1 MGESVFWLVCNTTC
15 YLGAFFYALYKKG
28 WGIYSFSLL
37 FYSII
42 SIGSIYLFTLDSIW
56 NFREITPFPLLYLF
70 VSLMLFMRPLSKF
83 QPNEIVNI
91 IMPNRQFMRILS
103 WVIFFVYLGLFL
115 QFIAT
120 SSFSGILNADVL
132 ASNYEDKV
140 SKVGMDD
147 NSVNIF
153 GVLKNMFSSIVWLIF
168 IYNWIKGEKK
178 LTAALLF
185 ALMSSLLFSLTQGS
199 RGGIMRLFVDIPFI
213 YFVFSD
219 FLPKRKKKIFLMSII
234 VFVLFALIGFWSL
247 TIGRF
252 GDKTSYSLLDIIV
265 YYSSSNFLMFD
276 NYALDAN
283 GIRYGDRVFPLIRLL
298 LGLDITGNYVNRRMA
313 FSNML
318 LDDSQFSTFVGEFTL
333 DFGPIWGFVILLL
346 FSALLYQGVKHK
358 YRFGFSNILILLL
371 VFKIVIGGYS
381 LFPYSEVGGNL
392 ELIYVLFFY
401 ILFKYF
407 ERYGSRISSLGV

>member
-1 MGESVFWLVCNTTC
+1 MSESVFWLVCNTTC
-15 YLGAFFYALYKKG
+15 YFGGFFYALYKKG

-56 NFREITPFPLLYLF
+56 YFREITPFPLLYLF
-70 VSLMLFMRPLSKF
+70 VSLMFFMRPLSKF
-83 QPNEIVNI
+83 SPNEMANI

-132 ASNYEDKV
+132 ASNYDDKV
-140 SKVGMDD
+140 SKVGIDD

-153 GVLKNMFSSIVWLIF
+153 GVLKNVFSSIVWLMF
-168 IYNWIKGEKK
+168 MYNWIKGEKK
-178 LTAALLF
+178 LTVALLF
-185 ALMSSLLFSLTQGS
+185 ALISSLLFSLTQGS

-213 YFVFSD
+213 YFVFSG
-219 FLPKRKKKIFLMSII
+219 LLSKRKKKIFLMSII
-234 VFVLFALIGFWSL
+234 GFVLFALIGFWGL

-298 LGLDITGNYVNRRMA
+298 FGLDITGNYVNRRMVY
-313 FSNML
+313 SNML
-318 LDDSQFSTFVGEFTL
+318 LDDSQFSTFVGEFAL

-346 FSALLYQGVKHK
+346 FSTLLYQGVKHK

-392 ELIYVLFFY
+392 GLLYVLFFY